1 MNKTLALLT
10 FVFSLIWI
18 MPADAQVVDV
28 PKKAKD
34 HFFKKYPDAKN
45 SDWNNNVV
53 SYSAKFQLNN
63 HTNRAYYHMD
73 GRWDYTETYLEE
85 SELPAAV
92 KESFSKSRISDW
104 KKEAFAL
111 VENNNGKKSYRIQVQ
126 KGIEKKSVFYNSK
139 GKEVK
144 SSVSL

>member
-1 MNKTLALLT
+1 MKAL
-10 FVFSLIWI
+10 SLIILFFAAFFWSSAI
-18 MPADAQVVDV
+18 QAQVVEV
-28 PKKAKD
+28 PNRAKD

-45 SDWNNNVV
+45 ADWNNNVV
-53 SYSAKFQLNN
+53 SYAVKFQHNN
-63 HTNRAYYHMD
+63 HTYLAYYHID
-73 GRWDYTETYLEE
+73 GRWYYTDTYIEE

-92 KESFSKSRISDW
+92 KESFSKSRFSDW

-111 VENNNGKKSYRIQVQ
+111 VENNKGKKKYRIEIE

-144 SSVSL
+144 SSISL

>member
-1 MNKTLALLT
+1 MKKILTALT
-10 FVFSLIWI
+10 IFISLFWI
-18 MPADAQVVDV
+18 TSANAQVVDV

-45 SDWNNNVV
+45 ADWNNNVV
-53 SYSAKFQLNN
+53 SYAVKFQLNN

-73 GRWDYTETYLEE
+73 GRWDYTETYVEE

-92 KESFSKSRISDW
+92 KESLSKSRFSDW
-104 KKEAFAL
+104 KKEACAL
-111 VENNNGKKSYRIQVQ
+111 VESNKGKKTYRIEVQ

>member
-1 MNKTLALLT
+1 MKKIFALLT
-10 FVFSLIWI
+10 IIFSLFYI
-18 MPADAQVVDV
+18 MPAEAQVVDV

-34 HFFKKYPDAKN
+34 HFFKKYPEAKN
-45 SDWNNNVV
+45 ADWNNNVV
-53 SYSAKFQLNN
+53 SYAVKFQLND

-73 GRWDYTETYLEE
+73 GRWDYTETYVEE

-92 KESFSKSRISDW
+92 KESLSKSRFSDW

-111 VENNNGKKSYRIQVQ
+111 VENNKGKKSYRIEVQ

>member
-1 MNKTLALLT
+1 MKKIIFA
-10 FVFSLIWI
+10 FSIFLSLFWI
-18 MPADAQVVDV
+18 TSATAQVVDV

-34 HFFKKYPDAKN
+34 HFFKKYPDAKDA
-45 SDWNNNVV
+45 DWNNNVV
-53 SYSAKFQLNN
+53 SYAVKFQHNN

-73 GRWDYTETYLEE
+73 GRWDYTETYMEE

-92 KESFSKSRISDW
+92 KESFSKSRFSDW

-111 VENNNGKKSYRIQVQ
+111 VENNKGKKTYRIEVQ
-126 KGIEKKSVFYNSK
+126 KGIEKKSIFFNSN

-144 SSVSL
+144 SSASL

>member
-1 MNKTLALLT
+1 MKAL
-10 FVFSLIWI
+10 SLIIVFFTAFFWSSSI
-18 MPADAQVVDV
+18 QAQVVDV

-45 SDWNNNVV
+45 ADWNNNVV
-53 SYSAKFQLNN
+53 SYAVKFQHKS

-73 GRWDYTETYLEE
+73 GRWDYTESYIEE

-92 KESFSKSRISDW
+92 KESFSKSRFSEW
-104 KKEAFAL
+104 KKESFAH
-111 VENNNGKKSYRIQVQ
+111 VENNKGKKTYRIEVQ
-126 KGIEKKSVFYNSK
+126 KGIEKKSVFYNNN

-144 SSVSL
+144 ASSSL

>member
-1 MNKTLALLT
+1 MKALSLT
-10 FVFSLIWI
+10 ILFFTAFFWSSTIQ
-18 MPADAQVVDV
+18 AQVVDV
-28 PKKAKD
+28 PKRAKD

-45 SDWNNNVV
+45 ADWNNNVV
-53 SYSAKFQLNN
+53 SYAVKFELNN
-63 HTNRAYYHMD
+63 KTNRAYYHMD

-85 SELPAAV
+85 SQLPSAV
-92 KESFSKSRISDW
+92 KESFSKSRFADW

-111 VENNNGKKSYRIQVQ
+111 VENNKGKKKYRIEVQ

-144 SSVSL
+144 SSISL

>member
-1 MNKTLALLT
+1 MKKILAILS
-10 FVFSLIWI
+10 VFFFLFWI
-18 MPADAQVVDV
+18 MPAEAQVVDV

-45 SDWNNNVV
+45 ADWNNNVV
-53 SYSAKFQLNN
+53 SYAVKFQHNG

-73 GRWDYTETYLEE
+73 GRWDYTESYIEE

-92 KESFSKSRISDW
+92 KESFAKSRFSDW
-104 KKEAFAL
+104 KKESFAQ
-111 VENNNGKKSYRIQVQ
+111 VENNKGKKTYRIEAQ
-126 KGIEKKSVFYNSK
+126 KGIEKKSVFYNNN

-144 SSVSL
+144 SSSSL